1 MDVQQGNN
9 VERPRKGRSTV
20 FFWGTAGTIG
30 GDTLNLRREM
40 VAAHFLIRRATLV
53 ALTILVVASGCSRE
67 AEPEAEPNPN
77 PNQITREGVDVEFD
91 VLPLGGVGK
100 VMAGHWADVTFR
112 VTDASTGEPIKGRYP
127 AAWMDIGE
135 AWEAMGD
142 RPMSCKDRVATY
154 LQGIVGVRPMIDL
167 NSHFLLVMNRD
178 NSISVIDPAVG
189 ITGITNLFA
198 QINLGRPGADWVLND
213 DNKRLFITMPE
224 AGQVALADTE
234 SFKVT
239 HQIEAGEKPM
249 RIELQRDQRYLWVGN
264 DAADPGK
271 SGVTVIDAQDLE
283 PVTFIQT
290 GAGHH
295 EIAFTDGDR
304 YVFVTNRDGGTVSVI
319 DVQTLEKI
327 ADIETGTRPMAVA
340 YSPLGSAIYVTDA
353 DTGMISVIDPDTRNI
368 RATIEAEPGLGPLR
382 FTRDGRWGMA
392 VNASTDTVFVIDSS
406 SDRLA
411 HALSVGKKPFQVN
424 FTNSLAYVRSLGTQ
438 DVGLIPMSEL
448 DGDEAPPVTYI
459 PAGQSPPGVAAE
471 ISIAD
476 SIVPA
481 VKEAAAA
488 YIVNQAEGT
497 IAYYME
503 GMGAP
508 MGSFRNY
515 GHEARAITI
524 VDRSLAEAAP
534 GLYRGRVKIPV
545 EGLYDVA
552 FMFDSPQ
559 FLHCFTTL
567 VRPDETAPDERAG
580 KLTVEFDIESRRI
593 KVGEPATVRF
603 RLLDAS
609 SGEAVTDVPDASVLY
624 YRSDGR
630 GRVTQPATP
639 LGDGVYEATIQASM
653 AATYYVFVGAP
664 SKGLQHSDQPFLSLM
679 AMQAPAKPAEEKAN

>member
-1 MDVQQGNN
+1 
-9 VERPRKGRSTV
+9 
-20 FFWGTAGTIG
+20 
-30 GDTLNLRREM
+30 M
-40 VAAHFLIRRATLV
+40 VAAHFLIRRATVV
-53 ALTILVVASGCSRE
+53 ALTTLILASGCSRE
-67 AEPEAEPNPN
+67 ADNEAEQDPNT
-77 PNQITREGVDVEFD
+77 ISREGVNVEFE
-91 VLPLGGVGK
+91 VLPVGGVGE
-100 VMAGHWADVTFR
+100 VTAGQWADVTFR
-112 VTDASTGEPIKGRYP
+112 VTDASTGDPIKGRYP

-142 RPMSCKDRVATY
+142 RPMSCRDRVATY

-198 QINLGRPGADWVLND
+198 QINLSRPGADWVLNN

-234 SFKVT
+234 SFRVT
-239 HQIEAGEKPM
+239 HEVDAGDMPM

-264 DAADPGK
+264 DSANPEK
-271 SGVTVIDAQDLE
+271 SGVTVIDAQEFE

-304 YVFVTNRDGGTVSVI
+304 YAFVTNRDGGTVSVI
-319 DVQTLEKI
+319 DVQSLEKI
-327 ADIETGTRPMAVA
+327 GDIETGPKPMAVA

-353 DTGMISVIDPDTRNI
+353 ESGSITVIDPDTRTI
-368 RATIEAEPGLGPLR
+368 RASIEAEPGLGPLR

-392 VNASTDTVFVIDSS
+392 VNSSTDTVFVIDSS
-406 SDRLA
+406 ADNLA
-411 HALSVGKKPFQVN
+411 HAISVGNKPYQVS
-424 FTNSLAYVRSLGTQ
+424 FTNSLAYVRSLDTQ

-448 DGDEAPPVTYI
+448 DGQDTPPVTYI
-459 PAGQSPPGVAAE
+459 PAGQRPPGAVAG

-497 IAYYME
+497 VAYYME

-524 VDRSLAEAAP
+524 VDRSLAEVAP

-545 EGLYDVA
+545 EGLYDIA

-559 FLHCFTTL
+559 FLHCFTQ
-567 VRPDETAPDERAG
+567 VVVPDEASKEDEGG
-580 KLTVEFDIESRRI
+580 KLAVEYDIESRQI
-593 KVGEPATVRF
+593 TVGKPATIRF
-603 RLLDAS
+603 RLSDKGT
-609 SGEAVTDVPDASVLY
+609 GEPVTGIPDVSVLY

-630 GRVTQPATP
+630 GRVTQPAT
-639 LGDGVYEATIQASM
+639 LVGDGVYEATVSAGM

-664 SKGLQHSDQPFLSLM
+664 SKGLDYSDQPFLSLL
-679 AMQAPAKPAEEKAN
+679 ALDAAKE